1 MNNEACAI
9 VIILGV
15 ICYYPWGY
23 IDYMID
29 VTS

>member
-15 ICYYPWGY
+15 ILIIPVGG
-23 IDYMID
+23 IKK
-29 VTS
+29 TPEN